1 MSLIQSTIQETQN
14 EYVNDDYVNPNLLW
28 EMLILKLWERSINFG
43 TTKRRG
49 MAKKQNEIEQLIITS
64 ETRINS
70 ISGDDPQK

>member
-28 EMLILKLWERSINFG
+28 EMLILKLWERSIKFG
-43 TTKRRG
+43 ATKRRG

-64 ETRINS
+64 EKRIYS
-70 ISGDDPQK
+70 TSGDDPQK